1 MKKNAKKTSKGFL
14 CLLNYWCNKYIKHEK
29 TTKHLTKQEK
39 IHLYLNLKIMNL
51 LKLLAKLLNFK

>member
-39 IHLYLNLKIMNL
+39 IHLSLELKNHEFVKI
-51 LKLLAKLLNFK
+51 AC